1 MSLPAAKLANS
12 RHSAMLRS
20 METQPIDRTLRGDP
34 ITIAGYTLR
43 PVARLSGRAM
53 RLPPRGS
60 GGGLGARLVP
70 VGVDVQAPD
79 GSAYHVA
86 TPDATA
92 LWAQRL
98 LWLTLIVTVAVGL
111 VRLRRPRRRSGA
123 TP

>member
-1 MSLPAAKLANS
+1 
-12 RHSAMLRS
+12 
-20 METQPIDRTLRGDP
+20 METEPIDRSLRGDP

-43 PVARLSGRAM
+43 PVARLSGRAV
-53 RLPPRGS
+53 RRAPPGR
-60 GGGLGARLVP
+60 GGGLWARLVP

-79 GSAYHVA
+79 GSVYHVA

-92 LWAQRL
+92 MWAWRL